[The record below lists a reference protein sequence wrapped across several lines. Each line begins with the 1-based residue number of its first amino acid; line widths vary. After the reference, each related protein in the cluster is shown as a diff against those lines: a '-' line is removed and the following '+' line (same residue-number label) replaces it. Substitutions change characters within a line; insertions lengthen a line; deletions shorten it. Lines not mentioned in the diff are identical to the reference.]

1 MAKSQSRY
9 VCQSCGEAFLRWE
22 GQCRSCGSW
31 NSLVE
36 TLVRETP
43 RPRIA
48 GRPSAGAAA
57 AGRTATRSP
66 VSLTDVADA
75 DLPRHPCGIGE
86 FDRVLG
92 GGLVPGSLVLVGG
105 EPGVGKS
112 TLLLQVAAGLAAGQS
127 GSGGWVLYA

>member
-36 TLVRETP
+36 TLVRE
-43 RPRIA
+43 
-48 GRPSAGAAA
+48 PSRTAPGARARGPGAPGGAGA
-57 AGRTATRSP
+57 P
-66 VSLTDVADA
+66 VALADVADA
-75 DLPRHPCGIGE
+75 DVPRHATGIGE

-105 EPGVGKS
+105 EPGVG
-112 TLLLQVAAGLAAGQS
+112 
-127 GSGGWVLYA
+127 